1 MKWDIYM
8 TAVKEDREIA
18 ERLAD
23 SLRSYRL
30 PANTELPDPSLD
42 FRKIC
47 VDIADRPLDDGIRAE
62 LDDSRYLTILCSPDT
77 KEDPAVNER
86 LDYFREQAG
95 KDQIIAVIVRG
106 EPAEAFPPSF
116 IEHEVVQYIM
126 PDMTVV
132 ERTETIEPVAA
143 DLRADTPARRKQL
156 LRYETVRITA
166 SVLGLHPDALEQ
178 RHRARARRT
187 ARAIL
192 AAAAVICLSTAG
204 VFLRLG
210 QIARAE
216 GQIAEEQT
224 ALTAEIVQRTM
235 NELPERF
242 KDDPAA
248 LVYIDEAIAH
258 AEESLYELGLEE
270 LLDGEEGSGS

>member
-1 MKWDIYM
+1 
-8 TAVKEDREIA
+8 
-18 ERLAD
+18 
-23 SLRSYRL
+23 
-30 PANTELPDPSLD
+30 
-42 FRKIC
+42 
-47 VDIADRPLDDGIRAE
+47 
-62 LDDSRYLTILCSPDT
+62 
-77 KEDPAVNER
+77 
-86 LDYFREQAG
+86 LDYFREQSG
-95 KDQIIAVIVRG
+95 KDRIIAVIVRG

-187 ARAIL
+187 ARTIL
-192 AAAAVICLSTAG
+192 VAAAVICLSTAG

-216 GQIAEEQT
+216 GRIAEEQT
-224 ALTAEIVQRTM
+224 TLSAEIVQRTM

-248 LVYIDEAIAH
+248 LVYIEEAVEH
-258 AEESLYELGLEE
+258 ARQSLYELGLED
-270 LLDGEEGSGS
+270 LLDGEEGSRS

>member
-1 MKWDIYM
+1 MKWDIYI
-8 TAVKEDREIA
+8 TAVKEDKEIA

-42 FRKIC
+42 YRKIC

-204 VFLRLG
+204 VFLHLG

-248 LVYIDEAIAH
+248 LIYIDEAIAH

>member
-1 MKWDIYM
+1 MKWDIYI
-8 TAVKEDREIA
+8 TAVKEDKEITDS
-18 ERLAD
+18 LAD
-23 SLRSYRL
+23 SLRNYRL
-30 PANTELPDPSLD
+30 PANTELPDPATD
-42 FRKIC
+42 FRRIC
-47 VDIADRPLDDGIRAE
+47 VDIADKPLDDSIRAE
-62 LDDSRYLTILCSPDT
+62 LDDSRYLVIICSPDT
-77 KEDPAVNER
+77 KDDPAVNER
-86 LDYFREQAG
+86 LDYFREKAG
-95 KDQIIAVIVRG
+95 KDSIIAVIVRG

-187 ARAIL
+187 ARTIL
-192 AAAAVICLSTAG
+192 SAAAVICLSTAG
-204 VFLRLG
+204 IFLRLG

-216 GQIAEEQT
+216 GRIAEQQT
-224 ALTAEIVQRTM
+224 QLSIEIAQRTM

-248 LVYIDEAIAH
+248 LVYIDEAVQH
-258 AEESLYELGLEE
+258 ARESLYELGLED